1 MRTKITEYYLATD
14 LPATPWVLQRWLY
27 FLVFLLQKSKHLE
40 SGRWNIVLE
49 KTQNAYNHALQLST
63 CLGHSSGTRTRV
75 STAQGSSQLSVL
87 SAPVAQCHQ
96 DSVPSVRPPAHP
108 GSRSTAGQGCKS
120 PDYILWKWHL
130 FSNSLRWFV
139 DIVVERLWLKKP
151 NIRGSAAKQDG
162 KTHRNLRQLLLPPV
176 GLASWCVR
184 GLLPLPGNSPVV
196 PDPINQVCHP
206 RPGDPLVLYRTD

>member
-1 MRTKITEYYLATD
+1 MRTKITENYLATD
-14 LPATPWVLQRWLY
+14 LYATPWVLQRRLY
-27 FLVFLLQKSKHLE
+27 FLAFLLQKSKHLE
-40 SGRWNIVLE
+40 SGRWNVILE
-49 KTQNAYNHALQLST
+49 ETQNPYNHALQLST
-63 CLGHSSGTRTRV
+63 CLGHFSGTWTRV

-96 DSVPSVRPPAHP
+96 DFVPSVRPPAHP

-139 DIVVERLWLKKP
+139 DIVVKSLWLKKP
-151 NIRGSAAKQDG
+151 NIRGSTAR
-162 KTHRNLRQLLLPPV
+162 KTVRHIGTFDSLLPPV

-184 GLLPLPGNSPVV
+184 GLLPLPGNPPVV
-196 PDPINQVCHP
+196 PDSINQVCHP
-206 RPGDPLVLYRTD
+206 RPGEPLVLYRTD